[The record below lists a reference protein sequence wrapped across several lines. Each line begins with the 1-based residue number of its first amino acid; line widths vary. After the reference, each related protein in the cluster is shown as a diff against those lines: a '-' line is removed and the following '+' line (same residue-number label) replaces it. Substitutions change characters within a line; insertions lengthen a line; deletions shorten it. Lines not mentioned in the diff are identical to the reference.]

1 MPTGVELQRVILAL
15 RRRPEE
21 TERAYTARLEELI
34 GLTEAAGGRVEEIF
48 VQERARADSAT
59 YLGSGK
65 VEEIQLAVERLEAT
79 LVVFGE
85 ELSPAQVRNLE
96 ARLNSLVIDRTQL
109 ILDIFALRA
118 KTKEGRLQ
126 VEIAQLQYLMPR
138 LTGHGREMSRLG
150 GGIGT
155 RGPGETK
162 LESDRRRLRQR
173 MTHLR
178 EQLAKVRRHRE
189 VQRERRG
196 TTTLVVALVGYTN
209 AGKTTLL
216 QRWTRDRGTV
226 AVEDGRNRLFDTLDP
241 IARRV
246 RAGTLGELVLLD
258 TVGFV
263 SNLPHFLV
271 DAFRATLE
279 EAAAADLLVHV
290 VDASYQ
296 PEQALKT
303 TYQVLAEIGALDK
316 PVLTFFN
323 KTDQATDLPGPDT
336 QAVQS
341 IYGSAL
347 TGENILELYRAV
359 EQRLGMDPVQL
370 SIEGDIHSQAL
381 WKDVA
386 QVGRVIESQVVS
398 DDRIKLSVQV
408 ERRFVSRVRDRLAQ
422 STAVQ
427 VEVESDW
434 EEPEVLTSEH
444 KITAEQSERKSY
456 DPAGTELH

>member
-1 MPTGVELQRVILAL
+1 MPTAVVIQHVILAL
-15 RRRPEE
+15 RRRPDE
-21 TERAYTARLEELI
+21 TERAFTARQEELI
-34 GLTEAAGGRVEEIF
+34 GLAEAAGGRVEEVF
-48 VQERARADSAT
+48 VQERAHADSAT

-65 VEEIQLAVERLEAT
+65 VEEIQSAVERLDAN

-118 KTKEGRLQ
+118 RTKEGRLQ
-126 VEIAQLQYLMPR
+126 VEIAQLQYLLPR
-138 LTGHGREMSRLG
+138 LTGRGREMSRLG

-162 LESDRRRLRQR
+162 LESDRRRIRQR

-178 EQLAKVRRHRE
+178 EQMHKVRKHRE

-196 TTTLVVALVGYTN
+196 ASTLVVALVGYTN

-226 AVEDGRNRLFDTLDP
+226 AVADGQDRLFDTLDP

-279 EAAAADLLVHV
+279 EAAAADVLVHV

-296 PEQALKT
+296 PEQALRT

-323 KTDQATDLPGPDT
+323 KTDQTSDLPGPDT

-347 TGENILELYRAV
+347 TGENILELYNAV
-359 EQRLGMDPVQL
+359 EQRLGMDPVKL
-370 SIEGDIHSQAL
+370 SIEGDIHSQEL

-398 DDRIKLSVQV
+398 DERIKLCVQV
-408 ERRFVSRVRDRLAQ
+408 ERRFVGRVRERLAQ
-422 STAVQ
+422 LAAVQ
-427 VEVESDW
+427 VEFGSASEESED
-434 EEPEVLTSEH
+434 TSSDAKGTE
-444 KITAEQSERKSY
+444 EQSGRKSY
-456 DPAGTELH
+456 DTAGTESN